1 MELLTVI
8 FIVAILFAIIVPA
21 FGYMR
26 ARAER
31 SKCVGNLKS
40 IHVAA
45 QLYVQDNGIWPQVD
59 TTLFKTP
66 AFATAWVAAL
76 APYNLGAENWLCPTV
91 QRLMNDPDVH
101 KPENARIDYFATPFG
116 PDRGLPFRYPTQPW
130 FIERGD
136 VHGDGNLMIFTNGD
150 VKPLKDVLRDTQVQR
165 LE

>member
-1 MELLTVI
+1 MELLTVM
-8 FIVAILFAIIVPA
+8 FIIAILFAIIVPA

-26 ARAER
+26 SRAER
-31 SKCVGNLKS
+31 GKCVGNLKS
-40 IHVAA
+40 IHVGA
-45 QLYVQDNGIWPQVD
+45 QLYVQDNGVWPQVD
-59 TTLFKTP
+59 SKLFKTP

-76 APYNLGAENWLCPTV
+76 APYNLSAENWLCPTV
-91 QRLMNDPDVH
+91 QRLMKDPDVN
-101 KPENARIDYFATPFG
+101 KPGNARIDYFGTPFG